1 MIMKKYILHLMV
13 LIPFFTNC
21 AALDSTGPDYKYDKK
36 ASESKEPPTDCD
48 TMEYVVAGCE
58 EAALEKA
65 EKEAGE

>member
-1 MIMKKYILHLMV
+1 MKKYILHLMV

-65 EKEAGE
+65 EEEAGE